1 MAVISFVIFSNLAF
15 PSAVLSFLSSCH
27 CLICDA
33 AMFMRLLLLFMSLN
47 SLLSF
52 EPFTHDSS
60 VSIISIGSPSFTA
73 GMFLMPRC
81 CGYPMPRMASFGAC
95 PSMVNFPPE
104 TLAVD
109 IGFLW
114 LPLTNTTTVFTV
126 SGTVPLTLNV
136 TS

>member
-1 MAVISFVIFSNLAF
+1 M
-15 PSAVLSFLSSCH
+15 
-27 CLICDA
+27 
-33 AMFMRLLLLFMSLN
+33 FMSLN

-81 CGYPMPRMASFGAC
+81 CVYPMPRMASFGAC
-95 PSMVNFPPE
+95 PSMVNLPPE
-104 TLAVD
+104 TLAVAM
-109 IGFLW
+109 GFLW

-136 TS
+136 TSCAVAVMAVAISRFIRIVFFISFLIFIG